1 MRIERYYYTQSKQE
15 LAEVDAEI
23 KKIRAEMTDEE
34 KAIEK
39 KQNRQEAQALLQ
51 REDDRRRRTK
61 RILNPERIQFFEKMA
76 AMGVTL
82 AEAISADLLA
92 ESKEEYGKICLTT
105 DFILFGEVVKNAGR
119 NEWNYLMRMA
129 DDVLIHMRDGA
140 FQIEFY
146 FDFFDEMI
154 R

>member
-23 KKIRAEMTDEE
+23 KKLQAEMSDEE
-34 KAIEK
+34 KAAEE
-39 KQNRQEAQALLQ
+39 KQNKLEAQALL
-51 REDDRRRRTK
+51 EKEEDRRRRTK
-61 RILNPERIQFFEKMA
+61 RILNPKRVQFFNKMA
-76 AMGVTL
+76 AMGNVL

-92 ESKEEYGKICLTT
+92 ESKEEYGEIRLTT
-105 DFILFGEVVKNAGR
+105 DFILFSDVVKNAGR
-119 NEWNYLMRMA
+119 NEWNHLMRMA

>member
-23 KKIRAEMTDEE
+23 KKLQAEMSDEE
-34 KAIEK
+34 KAAEE
-39 KQNRQEAQALLQ
+39 KQNKLEAQALL
-51 REDDRRRRTK
+51 EKEEDRRRRTK
-61 RILNPERIQFFEKMA
+61 RILNPKRVQFFNKMA
-76 AMGVTL
+76 AIGNVL

-92 ESKEEYGKICLTT
+92 ESKEEYGEIRLTT
-105 DFILFGEVVKNAGR
+105 DFILFSDVVKNAGR
-119 NEWNYLMRMA
+119 NEWNHLMRMA